1 MVTLSNQVVRNEL
14 KSPNHYSVHKISMHK
29 VLIWDKYKMLDGDVL
44 RDLGVK
50 STLIHSRETS
60 TTKVI
65 AVFNGVGDICMINSI
80 LRKH

>member
-1 MVTLSNQVVRNEL
+1 
-14 KSPNHYSVHKISMHK
+14 
-29 VLIWDKYKMLDGDVL
+29 MLDGDVL